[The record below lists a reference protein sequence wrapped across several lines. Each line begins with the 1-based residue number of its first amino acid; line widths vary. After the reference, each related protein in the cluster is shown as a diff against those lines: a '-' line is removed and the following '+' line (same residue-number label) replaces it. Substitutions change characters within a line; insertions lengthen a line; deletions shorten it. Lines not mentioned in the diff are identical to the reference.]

1 LLCSLRFA
9 ARRLLPAIVLLA
21 ASLGLGAAASA
32 QVSTQ
37 RIAAVVN
44 DEVITTQEL
53 NARVNL
59 VLATSGAP
67 SDPETR
73 QRLLQQVLRG
83 AIDEKL
89 ELQEAKRLNVTVS
102 DDEITRAF
110 AAIAQRNRM
119 DLGAFK
125 AALAERGI
133 SESVLRNQLRG
144 QIAWA
149 KVVNRELRPRVV
161 VTQDQVELA
170 LKEAASGGQD
180 IELAV
185 SEILLPVD
193 STSEQAR
200 VMREA
205 ADLVATLRRGAD
217 FGALARQVSV
227 AASREAGG
235 DLGWVRPSMILP
247 EMRERLLA
255 LPAGGISDPVA
266 SPVGVHIFQVRE
278 RRDPSRPE
286 PVRRMAV
293 TRVSL
298 AQVIMPLPP
307 DAKENALKAAEKR
320 AAELAPR
327 LKSCKD
333 IDAYAA
339 RSESEGSGSLGWLDV
354 GDLPQAL
361 RQLVAQLEPGRI
373 SPPFRGPLG
382 VQLLMV
388 CDRQGREETVEAPA
402 PPPRPALTA
411 QQMRNRL
418 EDEQLER
425 LATRY
430 LRELRKDAF
439 IDIRLGV

>member
-1 LLCSLRFA
+1 MSRPNASPASRAALVLAGLLLIA
-9 ARRLLPAIVLLA
+9 GP
-21 ASLGLGAAASA
+21 ASA
-32 QVSTQ
+32 QVATQ

-44 DEVITTQEL
+44 DEVITSQEL
-53 NARVNL
+53 SARVNL

-67 SDPETR
+67 TDPQT
-73 QRLLQQVLRG
+73 QRRLMQQVLRG
-83 AIDEKL
+83 VIDEKL
-89 ELQEAKRLNVTVS
+89 QLQEAERLRLTVS
-102 DDEITRAF
+102 DEEINRAF

-119 DLGAFK
+119 SPEAFK

-133 SESVLRNQLRG
+133 SESVLRAQLRG

-170 LKEAASGGQD
+170 LKDASSGGQD

-185 SEILLPVD
+185 GEILLPVD
-193 STSEQAR
+193 SPSEQPR

-205 ADLVATLRRGAD
+205 ADLVASLRGGAD

-255 LPAGGISDPVA
+255 LPKGGISDPVA
-266 SPVGVHIFQVRE
+266 SPIGVHIFQVRD

-286 PVRRMAV
+286 PQRRLSV

-298 AQVIMPLPP
+298 AQVILPLPP
-307 DAKENALKAAEKR
+307 DAKENAVKAAERR
-320 AAELAPR
+320 AAEIAPR
-327 LKSCKD
+327 LKSCGD
-333 IDAYAA
+333 IEAYA
-339 RSESEGSGSLGWLDV
+339 RRTESEGSGALGWLDV
-354 GDLPQAL
+354 SDLPQAL
-361 RQLVAQLEPGRI
+361 RQLVSQLEPSRL

-382 VQLLMV
+382 VQMLMV

-411 QQMRNRL
+411 EQMRNRL

-430 LRELRKDAF
+430 MRELRKDAF